1 MCATSQSTAT
11 AAANEATI
19 APVNTTM
26 PRVMDFS
33 MPIPSR
39 CRLRKKL
46 ATKKTIVEIT
56 MDHINGV
63 ERIPTFAYASP
74 CAAAGRAGGAAS
86 PPAPS
91 PGCRRHG
98 LPDLELERTADRH
111 AEAHPVLQLLG
122 EQQLAALQLRARHD
136 QAVHQE
142 IR

>member
-1 MCATSQSTAT
+1 
-11 AAANEATI
+11 
-19 APVNTTM
+19 
-26 PRVMDFS
+26 
-33 MPIPSR
+33 MPIPSQVP
-39 CRLRKKL
+39 LEEE
-46 ATKKTIVEIT
+46 AGDEETIVEMT
-56 MDHINGV
+56 MDHMNGI